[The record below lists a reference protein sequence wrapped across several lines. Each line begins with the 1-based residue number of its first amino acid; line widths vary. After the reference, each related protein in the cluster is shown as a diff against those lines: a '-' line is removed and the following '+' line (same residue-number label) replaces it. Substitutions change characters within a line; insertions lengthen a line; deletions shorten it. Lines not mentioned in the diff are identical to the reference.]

1 MNMRV
6 PIEIDGLEKYIK
18 GFNENSLNL
27 LVGSANSSKTLLGL
41 QFLAGGSKRGEKTLY
56 ISLVQPALEIKED
69 LSEYEIYIDDIYVF
83 DAVPSSKKKEIEP
96 YREVTFFTDS
106 ERFGEITGL
115 KRTREVDILALRET
129 LKNIFDRSHYDRI
142 VIDSLSALKIFYMR
156 GLDSELGMHAFIQFI
171 LGTTSA
177 AVLFLVDNFLDVKY
191 IEKYMDTV
199 LKLIEPEPSKRAELE
214 IVKYDDFIN
223 TVRFPLDI
231 TLHGF
236 VLNEDI
242 LKKRR

>member
-1 MNMRV
+1 MRV
-6 PIEIDGLEKYIK
+6 PIEIEGLEKYMK

-41 QFLAGGSKRGEKTLY
+41 QYLAGGSKRGENVLY
-56 ISLVQPALEIKED
+56 ISLVQPALEIKQD
-69 LSEYEIYIDDIYVF
+69 LGEQEIYIDDIFVF
-83 DAVPSSKKKEIEP
+83 DAVPSSKKKEIQP
-96 YREVTFFTDS
+96 YREVTFFTGA
-106 ERFGEITGL
+106 ERFGEITEL
-115 KRTREVDILALRET
+115 KKTMEVDILALRET

-142 VIDSLSALKIFYMR
+142 VIDSLSALRIFYMR

-177 AVLFLVDNFLDVKY
+177 AVLFIVDNFLDVKY

-199 LKLIEPEPSKRAELE
+199 LRLIEPEPSKRAELE
-214 IVKYDDFIN
+214 VLKYDDFID
-223 TVRFPLDI
+223 TIRFPLDI
-231 TLHGF
+231 TSRGF
-236 VLNEDI
+236 VLNEES